1 MLVKIDRPNF
11 IKALIVVIIAFL
23 LSLFGE
29 FYFHEEKHFAFER
42 IPFFE
47 GLFGIVGA
55 LFLTLMVKI
64 VGAIVSRKEEDY
76 DRYYT
81 S

>member
-1 MLVKIDRPNF
+1 MWTKEDKKNIR
-11 IKALIVVIIAFL
+11 
-23 LSLFGE
+23 LSLVLFIIFLVLSIIG
-29 FYFHEEKHFAFER
+29 YFFFPKEKHFSFEK

-47 GLFGIVGA
+47 GLFGLVGA
-55 LFLTLMVKI
+55 LFLTLVVKI
-64 VGAIVSRKEEDY
+64 TGKLVSRKEEDY

>member
-1 MLVKIDRPNF
+1 MWSRDDKKF
-11 IKALIVVIIAFL
+11 IV
-23 LSLFGE
+23 LSLGVVLIFLILSIAGE
-29 FYFHEEKHFAFER
+29 FLFHEEKHFSFEK

-47 GLFGIVGA
+47 GLFGIFGA
-55 LFLTLMVKI
+55 LFLTLVVKI
-64 VGAIVSRKEEDY
+64 TGKIVSRREEDY